1 MPAMFGCWLG
11 QCNHGVH
18 NNYRHDKVRCNEI
31 RHNWAP
37 AVIIANC
44 AATRHHCGLVTWLS
58 SDHRRMSVITIDQSS
73 GGEDAF

>member
-11 QCNHGVH
+11 RCNHGVH

-44 AATRHHCGLVTWLS
+44 AATTAPWCAPWPGHVALIGSQGDEGDHH
-58 SDHRRMSVITIDQSS
+58 
-73 GGEDAF
+73 